1 MKKTIAALFALATAA
16 SFAGTLQIGFFTPGP
31 DKYADGSVVLD
42 GECYA
47 LVYTTE
53 TSQETVRIYSGA
65 LDGKCKPVVFCL
77 DEEETAK
84 YQGGTWG
91 VYLLDTRDFATDAT
105 GKTLAAVEDGVP
117 TVINVKAAV
126 TDGIA
131 KTSGGSSAVPT
142 EGVAAGAYDLA
153 GANVPNPVV
162 TGIKIEGANVI
173 VTVKNT
179 VPFVGYTLESG
190 DSVSTF
196 AVPEG
201 AESKNGDAA
210 GEIDL
215 VVPKKDGA
223 QFFKVSTIQ

>member
-53 TSQETVRIYSGA
+53 TSQETVRIYPGA

-77 DEEETAK
+77 DEDETAK

-105 GKTLAAVEDGVP
+105 GKTLAEVEDGVP

-131 KTSGGSSAVPT
+131 KTSGASSAVPA

-179 VPFVGYTLESG
+179 VPFVGYTLEAGS
-190 DSVSTF
+190 DTLSFT
-196 AVPEG
+196 VPEG
-201 AESKNGDAA
+201 IVSAKGEDA
-210 GEIDL
+210 GEITL
-215 VVPKKDGA
+215 VAPKNDNA
-223 QFFKVSTIQ
+223 QFFKVTTVK